1 MILATMHEETTD
13 MWKPK
18 KNKKNKSKSYSN
30 FKRNVNAL
38 KVLLKETNDGH
49 IAEKLWQDS
58 PQGS

>member
-1 MILATMHEETTD
+1 MILATMHEEAKD

-18 KNKKNKSKSYSN
+18 KKNKSKSNSN

-38 KVLLKETNDGH
+38 KVLLKETKDRH
-49 IAEKLWQDS
+49 ITERLWQDS